1 MSEFKV
7 VEVLK
12 MEGSRMTGMTL
23 GEDPSWR
30 EANIMYL
37 SHQGRRKGARKI
49 QGTPALIRQD
59 APSFYEMS
67 QPIQR

>member
-1 MSEFKV
+1 M
-7 VEVLK
+7 
-12 MEGSRMTGMTL
+12 GGRTL
-23 GEDPSWR
+23 ADNILSWR
-30 EANIMYL
+30 EADRVYL
-37 SHQGRRKGARKI
+37 SYQGRRKGARKI